1 MYGIDIF
8 GEAIDG
14 ARENT
19 ALAGKTVNFIQRDF
33 FAFQHDYLFD
43 EIITNMPDRGRRTRE
58 EHDLFYGD
66 FFAKAKEVLTEQGR
80 IILYSNEKN
89 YVKKQLRL
97 RKEFILLQEYSMDEK
112 GIYSLFII
120 GKRNCDRL

>member
-1 MYGIDIF
+1 M
-8 GEAIDG
+8 
-14 ARENT
+14 
-19 ALAGKTVNFIQRDF
+19 
-33 FAFQHDYLFD
+33 
-43 EIITNMPDRGRRTRE
+43 
-58 EHDLFYGD
+58 FYGD